1 MVLVKK
7 RENPNTN
14 KSKKEN
20 SMMIRPKEILNDPKT
35 EKSCSF
41 LMTNKYF
48 AVNQFAIFFLRLNL
62 LLFDL
67 GIQKYN
73 NNSKRLL
80 NYIIYSNL
88 GQIWQR
94 R

>member
-1 MVLVKK
+1 MIIL
-7 RENPNTN
+7 PN
-14 KSKKEN
+14 E
-20 SMMIRPKEILNDPKT
+20 MLNDPRT

-48 AVNQFAIFFLRLNL
+48 DVSQLAIFFLKLNL

-88 GQIWQR
+88 GQLWQR

>member
-1 MVLVKK
+1 
-7 RENPNTN
+7 
-14 KSKKEN
+14 
-20 SMMIRPKEILNDPKT
+20 MMILPKEMLNDPKT

-41 LMTNKYF
+41 RMTKRYF
-48 AVNQFAIFFLRLNL
+48 AVSQFAIFFFRLKI

-88 GQIWQR
+88 GQLWQR

>member
-1 MVLVKK
+1 MIL
-7 RENPNTN
+7 PND
-14 KSKKEN
+14 
-20 SMMIRPKEILNDPKT
+20 ILNDPKT

-41 LMTNKYF
+41 RMTNKYF
-48 AVNQFAIFFLRLNL
+48 EVSQFAIFFLRFNL
-62 LLFDL
+62 LQFDL

-88 GQIWQR
+88 GQLWQR

>member
-1 MVLVKK
+1 
-7 RENPNTN
+7 
-14 KSKKEN
+14 
-20 SMMIRPKEILNDPKT
+20 MIILPKEMLNDPST

-41 LMTNKYF
+41 LMTNRYF
-48 AVNQFAIFFLRLNL
+48 AVNQFAIFFFRLNI

-67 GIQKYN
+67 GTQKYN

-88 GQIWQR
+88 GQIWQSR
-94 R
+94 